1 MDWLS
6 IFIGDETKRKEKR
19 RKRIKKLKEKDTPDP
34 KEDYIKKKKLGHK
47 AVKAQRKK
55 KKMMEEAGN

>member
-1 MDWLS
+1 MDWLQ
-6 IFIGDETKRKEKR
+6 IVIGEKSKRRDKR
-19 RKRIKKLKEKDTPDP
+19 RKRIKKLKKKNTPDP

-55 KKMMEEAGN
+55 KRMLQKAGE